1 VLEREVSAGFSTQTR
16 DSHLGHKGHLMGREL
31 KT

>member
-16 DSHLGHKGHLMGREL
+16 DPDLGHKGLMMGREL